1 MPMDSY
7 KLDPIDIGLLNLL
20 QKDGDLTLKE
30 LAHTLKKNKSV
41 IGERVQRLKRLG
53 CIQKIVAIIDVK
65 KFRSIFIAFP
75 LIQLKD
81 HSEKTLRKFLDTMQ
95 QHPEIMECH
104 HIMGQYDFILK
115 VVLSDTQSYNEFLRK
130 HISTL
135 PDVAGIQSFPVLS
148 ESKRET
154 AYRL

>member
-7 KLDPIDIGLLNLL
+7 KLDPIDIGILNLL

-41 IGERVQRLKRLG
+41 IGERVQRLKRIG

-65 KFRSIFIAFP
+65 KFRSTFIAFP
-75 LIQLKD
+75 LIQLND
-81 HSEKTLRKFLDTMQ
+81 HSEQNLRNFHQTMQ

-104 HIMGQYDFILK
+104 HVMGQYDFILK
-115 VVLSDTQSYNEFLRK
+115 VVLPDTQAYNEFLRN
-130 HISTL
+130 HISTR
-135 PDVAGIQSFPVLS
+135 PDVAAVQSFPVLS

-154 AYRL
+154 AYLL

>member
-1 MPMDSY
+1 MDSY
-7 KLDPIDIGLLNLL
+7 KLDPIDIGILNLL

-75 LIQLKD
+75 LIQLND
-81 HSEKTLRKFLDTMQ
+81 HSEQTLRNFQQAMQ

-115 VVLSDTQSYNEFLRK
+115 VVLTDTQAYNEFLRK

-135 PDVAGIQSFPVLS
+135 PEVAGIQSFPVLS

-154 AYRL
+154 AYLL